1 MIDHLDKVIWIGMVI
16 MAAITLWAVTTPF
29 HLYVG

>member
-1 MIDHLDKVIWIGMVI
+1 MNDILDKLIGFGLVLT
-16 MAAITLWAVTTPF
+16 AAITLWAVTTPN

>member
-1 MIDHLDKVIWIGMVI
+1 MDKVITWTVVLL
-16 MAAITLWAVTTPF
+16 AAITLWAVITPN